1 MTLAIKKKKDM
12 KKTVILSMAVMAN
25 AAAFAQSVTY
35 NHDSS
40 KQNQITVMETGGGS
54 LTPEFYYWMLHN
66 SYKKS
71 AAEKNKLG
79 FRTLA
84 GINLYNQVDDAEKI
98 DSALTKRAEIE
109 ALNVADRQTDL
120 AWLAESGKINGQ
132 MDKLKANIDHIVPTG
147 GTVNDRHRWEELYN
161 MYRCAVKAIKDAYM
175 PNARRKKEYLRIY
188 ADLTAQNETLLKYL
202 VQLNTQSRT
211 ASLLSATNDRV
222 VQKGGIISDA
232 KSRWRE
238 NMKGVRGTAGN
249 DGGDIGG
256 GDGEESVN
264 R

>member
-1 MTLAIKKKKDM
+1 M
-12 KKTVILSMAVMAN
+12 KKIMILSMAAMAT
-25 AAAFAQSVTY
+25 ATSFAQSVTY

-40 KQNQITVMETGGGS
+40 KQNQITVMETGAGS

-66 SYKKS
+66 SYRKS

-109 ALNVADRQTDL
+109 ALNVADRQIDL
-120 AWLAESGKINGQ
+120 AWLAESEKINGQ
-132 MDKLKANIDHIVPTG
+132 LDKMKASIGHIVPTG
-147 GTVNDRHRWEELYN
+147 GTVNDKRRWEELYN
-161 MYRCAVKAIKDAYM
+161 MYRCAVKATKDAYM
-175 PNARRKKEYLRIY
+175 PNAQRKKEYLRIY

-202 VQLNTQSRT
+202 VQLNTKSQT
-211 ASLLSATNDRV
+211 ANLLAATNDRV
-222 VQKGGIISDA
+222 VHKGNIISDA
-232 KSRWRE
+232 KSRWQE
-238 NMKGVRGTAGN
+238 NMKGVRGIAGSESDDAN
-249 DGGDIGG
+249 G

>member
-1 MTLAIKKKKDM
+1 M
-12 KKTVILSMAVMAN
+12 ILSMAAMTATT
-25 AAAFAQSVTY
+25 AFAQSVTY

-66 SYKKS
+66 SYRKS

-109 ALNVADRQTDL
+109 ALNVADRQIDL
-120 AWLAESGKINGQ
+120 AWLAENSKINGQ
-132 MDKLKANIDHIVPTG
+132 LDKMKANIDHIIPTG
-147 GTVNDRHRWEELYN
+147 GTVNDKRRWEELYN
-161 MYRCAVKAIKDAYM
+161 MYRCAVKATKDAYM
-175 PNARRKKEYLRIY
+175 PNAQRKKEYLRIY
-188 ADLTAQNETLLKYL
+188 SDLTMQNETLLKYL

-211 ASLLSATNDRV
+211 ASLLTATNDRV
-222 VQKGGIISDA
+222 VHKGNVISDA
-232 KSRWRE
+232 KSRWQE
-238 NMKGVRGTAGN
+238 NMRGVRGTAGN
-249 DGGDIGG
+249 GSGEDN

>member
-1 MTLAIKKKKDM
+1 M
-12 KKTVILSMAVMAN
+12 KKIMILSMAAMTAT
-25 AAAFAQSVTY
+25 AAFTQSVTY

-66 SYKKS
+66 SYRKS

-109 ALNVADRQTDL
+109 ALNVADRQIDL
-120 AWLAESGKINGQ
+120 AWLAENSKINGQ
-132 MDKLKANIDHIVPTG
+132 LDKMKANIGHIIPTG
-147 GTVNDRHRWEELYN
+147 GTVNDKRRWEELYN
-161 MYRCAVKAIKDAYM
+161 MYRCAVKATKDAYM
-175 PNARRKKEYLRIY
+175 PNAQRKKEYLRIY
-188 ADLTAQNETLLKYL
+188 SDLTMQNETLLKYL
-202 VQLNTQSRT
+202 VQFNTQSRT
-211 ASLLSATNDRV
+211 ASLLTATNDRV
-222 VQKGGIISDA
+222 VHKGNVISDA
-232 KSRWRE
+232 KSRWQE
-238 NMKGVRGTAGN
+238 NMRCVRGTAGN
-249 DGGDIGG
+249 SNGEDN

>member
-1 MTLAIKKKKDM
+1 MAAMT
-12 KKTVILSMAVMAN
+12 TT
-25 AAAFAQSVTY
+25 AAFAQNVTY

-66 SYKKS
+66 NYRKS

-109 ALNVADRQTDL
+109 ALNVTDRQIDL
-120 AWLAESGKINGQ
+120 AWLAESSKINGQ
-132 MDKLKANIDHIVPTG
+132 LDKMKAYIDHIIPTG
-147 GTVNDRHRWEELYN
+147 GTVNDKRRWEELYN
-161 MYRCAVKAIKDAYM
+161 MYRCAVKATKDAYM
-175 PNARRKKEYLRIY
+175 PNAQRKKEYLRIY
-188 ADLTAQNETLLKYL
+188 SDLTIQNETLLKYL

-211 ASLLSATNDRV
+211 ASLLAATNDRV
-222 VQKGGIISDA
+222 VHKGNVISDA
-232 KSRWRE
+232 KSRWQE
-238 NMKGVRGTAGN
+238 NMRGVRGTAGN
-249 DGGDIGG
+249 GSGEDN

>member
-1 MTLAIKKKKDM
+1 M
-12 KKTVILSMAVMAN
+12 ILSMAAMTATT
-25 AAAFAQSVTY
+25 AFAQSVTY

-66 SYKKS
+66 SYRKS

-109 ALNVADRQTDL
+109 ALNVADRQIDL
-120 AWLAESGKINGQ
+120 AWLAESSKINGQ
-132 MDKLKANIDHIVPTG
+132 LDKMKANIGHIIPTG
-147 GTVNDRHRWEELYN
+147 GTVNDKRRWEELYN
-161 MYRCAVKAIKDAYM
+161 MYRCAVKATKDAYM
-175 PNARRKKEYLRIY
+175 PNAQRKKEYLRIY
-188 ADLTAQNETLLKYL
+188 SDLTMQNETLLKYL
-202 VQLNTQSRT
+202 VQINTQSRT
-211 ASLLSATNDRV
+211 ASLLAATNDRV
-222 VQKGGIISDA
+222 VHKGNVISDA
-232 KSRWRE
+232 KSRWQE
-238 NMKGVRGTAGN
+238 NMRGVRGTAGN
-249 DGGDIGG
+249 SGGEDN

>member
-1 MTLAIKKKKDM
+1 M
-12 KKTVILSMAVMAN
+12 ILSMAAMTATT
-25 AAAFAQSVTY
+25 AFAQGVTY

-66 SYKKS
+66 SYRKS

-109 ALNVADRQTDL
+109 ALNVADRQIDL
-120 AWLAESGKINGQ
+120 AWLVESSKINGQ
-132 MDKLKANIDHIVPTG
+132 LDKMKANIDHIIPTG
-147 GTVNDRHRWEELYN
+147 GTVNDKRRWEELYN
-161 MYRCAVKAIKDAYM
+161 MYRCAVKATKDAYM
-175 PNARRKKEYLRIY
+175 PNAQRKKEYLRIY
-188 ADLTAQNETLLKYL
+188 ADLTMQNETLLKHL

-211 ASLLSATNDRV
+211 ASLLAATNDRV
-222 VQKGGIISDA
+222 VHKGNVISDA
-232 KSRWRE
+232 KSRWQE
-238 NMKGVRGTAGN
+238 NMRGVRGTAGN
-249 DGGDIGG
+249 GSGEDN

>member
-1 MTLAIKKKKDM
+1 MTAT
-12 KKTVILSMAVMAN
+12 TV
-25 AAAFAQSVTY
+25 FAQSVTY

-66 SYKKS
+66 SYRKS

-109 ALNVADRQTDL
+109 ALNVADRQIDL
-120 AWLAESGKINGQ
+120 AWLAESSKINGQ
-132 MDKLKANIDHIVPTG
+132 LDKMKANIDHIIPTG
-147 GTVNDRHRWEELYN
+147 GTVNDKRRWEELYN
-161 MYRCAVKAIKDAYM
+161 MYRCAVKATKDAYM
-175 PNARRKKEYLRIY
+175 PNAQRKKEYLRIY
-188 ADLTAQNETLLKYL
+188 SDLTMQNETLLKYL

-211 ASLLSATNDRV
+211 ASLLAASNDRV
-222 VQKGGIISDA
+222 VHKGNVISDA
-232 KSRWRE
+232 KSRWQE
-238 NMKGVRGTAGN
+238 NMRGVRGKTST
-249 DGGDIGG
+249 DGGDESSS
-256 GDGEESVN
+256 DGEESVD

>member
-1 MTLAIKKKKDM
+1 MILAMKRRKDM
-12 KKTVILSMAVMAN
+12 KKIMILSMAAMSTAT
-25 AAAFAQSVTY
+25 AFAQSVTY

-40 KQNQITVMETGGGS
+40 KQNQITVMETGAGS

-109 ALNVADRQTDL
+109 AMNVADRQIDL

-132 MDKLKANIDHIVPTG
+132 LERMKASINHIIPTG
-147 GTVNDRHRWEELYN
+147 GTVNDKRRWEELYN
-161 MYRCAVKAIKDAYM
+161 MYRCAVKATKDAYM
-175 PNARRKKEYLRIY
+175 PNAQRKKEYLRIY
-188 ADLTAQNETLLKYL
+188 ADLMAQNETLLKYL
-202 VQLNTQSRT
+202 VQLNTKSQT
-211 ASLLSATNDRV
+211 ANLLAATNDRV
-222 VQKGGIISDA
+222 VHKGNIIGDA
-232 KSRWRE
+232 KSRWQE
-238 NMKGVRGTAGN
+238 NMKGVRGTAGTEE
-249 DGGDIGG
+249 DGDN

>member
-1 MTLAIKKKKDM
+1 MTLCMAAM
-12 KKTVILSMAVMAN
+12 AATTVFS
-25 AAAFAQSVTY
+25 QSVTY

-109 ALNVADRQTDL
+109 ALNVADRQIDL
-120 AWLAESGKINGQ
+120 AWLAESSKINGQ
-132 MDKLKANIDHIVPTG
+132 LDKMKANIDHIIPTG
-147 GTVNDRHRWEELYN
+147 GTVNDKRRWEELYN
-161 MYRCAVKAIKDAYM
+161 MYRCAVKTTKDAYM
-175 PNARRKKEYLRIY
+175 PNAQRKKEYLRIY
-188 ADLTAQNETLLKYL
+188 ADLTVQNETLLKYL
-202 VQLNTQSRT
+202 VQLNTQNRT
-211 ASLLSATNDRV
+211 ASLLAASNDRV
-222 VQKGGIISDA
+222 VHKGNVISDA
-232 KSRWRE
+232 KSRWQE
-238 NMKGVRGTAGN
+238 NMRGVRGMAGN
-249 DGGDIGG
+249 GSGEDN

>member
-1 MTLAIKKKKDM
+1 MTLCMAAM
-12 KKTVILSMAVMAN
+12 AATTVFS
-25 AAAFAQSVTY
+25 QSVTY

-84 GINLYNQVDDAEKI
+84 GVNLYNQVDDAEKI

-109 ALNVADRQTDL
+109 TLNVADRQIDL
-120 AWLAESGKINGQ
+120 AWLAESSKINGQ
-132 MDKLKANIDHIVPTG
+132 LDKMKANIDHIIPTG
-147 GTVNDRHRWEELYN
+147 GTVNDKRRWEELYN
-161 MYRCAVKAIKDAYM
+161 MYRCALKTTKDAYM
-175 PNARRKKEYLRIY
+175 PNAQRKKEYLRIY
-188 ADLTAQNETLLKYL
+188 ADLTVQNETLLKYL
-202 VQLNTQSRT
+202 VQLNTQNRT
-211 ASLLSATNDRV
+211 ASLLAASNDRV
-222 VQKGGIISDA
+222 VHKGNVISDA
-232 KSRWRE
+232 KSRWQE
-238 NMKGVRGTAGN
+238 NLRGVRGMAGN
-249 DGGDIGG
+249 GSGEDN

>member
-1 MTLAIKKKKDM
+1 MAAMTA
-12 KKTVILSMAVMAN
+12 T
-25 AAAFAQSVTY
+25 AAFTQSVTY

-66 SYKKS
+66 SYRKS

-109 ALNVADRQTDL
+109 ALNVADRQIDL
-120 AWLAESGKINGQ
+120 AWLAENSKINGQ
-132 MDKLKANIDHIVPTG
+132 LDKMKANIDHIIPTG
-147 GTVNDRHRWEELYN
+147 GTVNDKRRWEELYN
-161 MYRCAVKAIKDAYM
+161 MYRCAVKATKDAYM
-175 PNARRKKEYLRIY
+175 PNAQRKKEYLRIY
-188 ADLTAQNETLLKYL
+188 SDLTMQNETLLKYL
-202 VQLNTQSRT
+202 VQFNTQSRT
-211 ASLLSATNDRV
+211 ASLLTATNDRV
-222 VQKGGIISDA
+222 VHKGNVISDA
-232 KSRWRE
+232 KSRWQE
-238 NMKGVRGTAGN
+238 NMRGVRGTAGN
-249 DGGDIGG
+249 GSGEDN

>member
-1 MTLAIKKKKDM
+1 MVVMTA
-12 KKTVILSMAVMAN
+12 TT
-25 AAAFAQSVTY
+25 AFAQSVTY

-66 SYKKS
+66 SYRKS

-84 GINLYNQVDDAEKI
+84 GINLYNQIDDAEKI

-109 ALNVADRQTDL
+109 ALNVADRQIDL
-120 AWLAESGKINGQ
+120 AWLAESSKINGQ
-132 MDKLKANIDHIVPTG
+132 LDKMKANIDHIIPTG
-147 GTVNDRHRWEELYN
+147 GTVNDKRRWEELYN
-161 MYRCAVKAIKDAYM
+161 MYRCAVTATKDAYM
-175 PNARRKKEYLRIY
+175 PNAQRKKEYLRIY
-188 ADLTAQNETLLKYL
+188 ADLTMQNETLLKYL

-211 ASLLSATNDRV
+211 ASLLAATNDCV
-222 VQKGGIISDA
+222 VHKGNVISDA
-232 KSRWRE
+232 KSRWQE
-238 NMKGVRGTAGN
+238 NMRGVRGKTST
-249 DGGDIGG
+249 DGGDESSS
-256 GDGEESVN
+256 DGEESVD

>member
-1 MTLAIKKKKDM
+1 MTA
-12 KKTVILSMAVMAN
+12 TT
-25 AAAFAQSVTY
+25 AFAQSVTY

-66 SYKKS
+66 SYRKS

-84 GINLYNQVDDAEKI
+84 GISLYNQVDDAEKI

-109 ALNVADRQTDL
+109 ALNVADRQIDL
-120 AWLAESGKINGQ
+120 AWLAENSKINGQ
-132 MDKLKANIDHIVPTG
+132 LDKMKANIDHIIPTG
-147 GTVNDRHRWEELYN
+147 GTVNDKRRWEELYN
-161 MYRCAVKAIKDAYM
+161 MYRCAVKATKDAYM
-175 PNARRKKEYLRIY
+175 PNAQRKKEYLRIY
-188 ADLTAQNETLLKYL
+188 ADLSAQNETLLKYL

-211 ASLLSATNDRV
+211 ASLLAATNDCV
-222 VQKGGIISDA
+222 VHKGNVISDA
-232 KSRWRE
+232 KSRWQE
-238 NMKGVRGTAGN
+238 NMRGVRGKTST
-249 DGGDIGG
+249 DGGVESSS
-256 GDGEESVN
+256 DGEESVD

>member
-1 MTLAIKKKKDM
+1 M
-12 KKTVILSMAVMAN
+12 ILSMAAMTAT
-25 AAAFAQSVTY
+25 AAFSQSVTY

-66 SYKKS
+66 SYRKS

-109 ALNVADRQTDL
+109 ALNVADRQIDL
-120 AWLAESGKINGQ
+120 AWLAESSKINGQ
-132 MDKLKANIDHIVPTG
+132 LDKMKANIDHIIPTG
-147 GTVNDRHRWEELYN
+147 GTVNDKRRWEELYN
-161 MYRCAVKAIKDAYM
+161 MYRCAVKATKDAYM
-175 PNARRKKEYLRIY
+175 PNAQRKKEYLRIY
-188 ADLTAQNETLLKYL
+188 SDLTMQNETLLKYL

-211 ASLLSATNDRV
+211 ASLLAATNDCV
-222 VQKGGIISDA
+222 VHKGNVISDA
-232 KSRWRE
+232 KSRWQE
-238 NMKGVRGTAGN
+238 NMRGVRGKTST
-249 DGGDIGG
+249 DGGDESSS
-256 GDGEESVN
+256 DGEESVD

>member
-1 MTLAIKKKKDM
+1 MTA
-12 KKTVILSMAVMAN
+12 TT
-25 AAAFAQSVTY
+25 AFAQSVTY

-66 SYKKS
+66 SYRKS

-109 ALNVADRQTDL
+109 ALNVADRQIDL
-120 AWLAESGKINGQ
+120 AWLAESSKINGQ
-132 MDKLKANIDHIVPTG
+132 LDKMKANIDHIIPTG
-147 GTVNDRHRWEELYN
+147 GTVNDKRRWEELYN
-161 MYRCAVKAIKDAYM
+161 MYRCAVKATKDAYM
-175 PNARRKKEYLRIY
+175 PNAQRKKEYLRIY
-188 ADLTAQNETLLKYL
+188 SDLTMQNETLLKYL
-202 VQLNTQSRT
+202 VQINTQSRT
-211 ASLLSATNDRV
+211 ASLLAATNDRV
-222 VQKGGIISDA
+222 VHKGNVISDA
-232 KSRWRE
+232 KSRWQE
-238 NMKGVRGTAGN
+238 NMRGVRGKTST
-249 DGGDIGG
+249 DGGDESSS
-256 GDGEESVN
+256 DGEESVD